1 MGASGVLLVT
11 ESWRRAFPGAVVGAL
26 VMRGARNPERSDA
39 LEARKRRLEERLRGT
54 ASASEDRGRAHCV
67 LRVYVDYYRARGK
80 TYHVK
85 AQRESVAVKGK
96 TIPSR
101 AALVEAMF
109 MAELENVILTAGHDL
124 TAVALPVRADV
135 AREGDRYVLMNGSE
149 REAVPGDMMMVDGG
163 SIISTVLYGPDQ
175 RTRIGPDTTDVL
187 FAAYAPAGIG
197 EDAVRE
203 HLEDVR
209 GNVLL
214 LAPGAATELLA
225 TLATS

>member
-1 MGASGVLLVT
+1 MSAMLLVT
-11 ESWRRAFPGAVVGAL
+11 DALRAAHPGAAAGML
-26 VMRGARNPERSDA
+26 VMDNVANPSEHPELERRKTA
-39 LEARKRRLEERLRGT
+39 LEGRLR
-54 ASASEDRGRAHCV
+54 DRYGRLTRTELLA
-67 LRVYVDYYRARGK
+67 LPTLQPYAEYYGRFKK
-80 TYHVK
+80 TYHV
-85 AQRESVAVKGK
+85 QLQLESVALKGK
-96 TIPSR
+96 PLPR
-101 AALVEAMF
+101 VAALVEAMF

-149 REAVPGDMMMVDGG
+149 REAVPGDMMMVDGK
-163 SIISTVLYGPDQ
+163 SIISTVLYGPDR
-175 RTRIGPDTTDVL
+175 RTRIGPDTADVL